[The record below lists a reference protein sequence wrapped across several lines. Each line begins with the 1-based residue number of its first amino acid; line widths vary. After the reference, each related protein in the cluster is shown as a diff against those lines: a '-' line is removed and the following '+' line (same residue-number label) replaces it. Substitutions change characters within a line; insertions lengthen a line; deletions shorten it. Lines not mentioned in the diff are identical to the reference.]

1 RATQVSAT
9 PPKLGA
15 RPRPCS
21 WRCRNLTVPRTRG
34 AEFCQPPTAFSRAG
48 KPWRPERPEPKRVE
62 SPITRFCEANPAR
75 AANAALAKKERQLIS
90 RRTQDALAS
99 AKPAASLRH
108 RAASG
113 TLRKSFRVRDR
124 LWGTVRRG
132 VP

>member
-1 RATQVSAT
+1 
-9 PPKLGA
+9 
-15 RPRPCS
+15 
-21 WRCRNLTVPRTRG
+21 
-34 AEFCQPPTAFSRAG
+34 PPTSFSRAG
-48 KPWRPERPEPKRVE
+48 KPWRPQRPEPKRVE

-113 TLRKSFRVRDR
+113 TLRKSFRVRARSTLDG
-124 LWGTVRRG
+124 LDLVDS
-132 VP
+132 PHPLYSHEDLLI

>member
-48 KPWRPERPEPKRVE
+48 KPWRPQRPEPKRVE

-90 RRTQDALAS
+90 RHTAQVFSGEGAALGHSEARS
-99 AKPAASLRH
+99 TLDSLKLVDSPH
-108 RAASG
+108 PLYSHED
-113 TLRKSFRVRDR
+113 LFI
-124 LWGTVRRG
+124 
-132 VP
+132 